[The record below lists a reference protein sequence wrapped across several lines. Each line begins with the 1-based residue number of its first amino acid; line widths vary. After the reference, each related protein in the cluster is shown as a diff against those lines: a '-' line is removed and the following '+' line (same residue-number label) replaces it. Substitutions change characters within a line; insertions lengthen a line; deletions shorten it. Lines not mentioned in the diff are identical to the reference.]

1 MAGDKLREEKRPH
14 IRVIKEVI
22 IVLGVSL
29 VAAGIFVFQVINWLA
44 KDSAIKDMHML
55 DSIQEAILAAMQD
68 PEVINADDNS
78 KEQIDYL
85 MSPGSKLLS
94 SVESGSKFYDTVVET
109 MGWNVF
115 STVEQGGHM
124 VSAPARDN
132 GEIMIELTAGQADEH
147 SLVLWIVHSDFDGWN
162 RDYGAADVPSLT
174 NEIMN
179 TYQHRALNR

>member
-147 SLVLWIVHSDFDGWN
+147 SLVLWIAHSDFDGWN

-174 NEIMN
+174 D
-179 TYQHRALNR
+179 RKSVV